1 MGPNPSLGVRFY
13 GVGNELEAMA
23 AALAF
28 TGAGAA
34 LQRWGGG
41 LSARAAA
48 VVFAAVGL
56 AAVIAF
62 APGRFG
68 ADVGAAID
76 IPVGAALAAA
86 VCLGVRRSRVWL
98 VVLLPFAMVALLALA
113 DLVTGGDSHLTRS
126 VLQAGGLHDLGD
138 VAERRL
144 RLSAMS
150 FSRYAVR
157 LDFWIAVVLT
167 VAAVLNRRR
176 VAGWFENAP
185 LAWAGLV
192 GAVGATIVGTLA
204 NDSGA
209 LLLHDRRRVH
219 RRRRRR
225 CLGVPVTRERPRV
238 ASTSLQ
244 IARNS

>member
-1 MGPNPSLGVRFY
+1 
-13 GVGNELEAMA
+13 
-23 AALAF
+23 
-28 TGAGAA
+28 
-34 LQRWGGG
+34 

-48 VVFAAVGL
+48 GIFGAVGL

-76 IPVGAALAAA
+76 VPVGAAIAAA
-86 VCLGVRRSRVWL
+86 VCLGVRRRRTLLIVL
-98 VVLLPFAMVALLALA
+98 VPFVMVGLLALA

-144 RLSAMS
+144 KLSAMS

-157 LDFWIAVVLT
+157 LDFWVAVVLT
-167 VAAVLNRRR
+167 VAAVANRHR
-176 VAGWFENAP
+176 VAAWFENAP

-192 GAVGATIVGTLA
+192 GAVGGTVVGTLA

-209 LLLHDRRRVH
+209 LLFMIGAAFIAAAA
-219 RRRRRR
+219 
-225 CLGVPVTRERPRV
+225 GVAWASREGTAGP
-238 ASTSLQ
+238 SPQ
-244 IARNS
+244 P